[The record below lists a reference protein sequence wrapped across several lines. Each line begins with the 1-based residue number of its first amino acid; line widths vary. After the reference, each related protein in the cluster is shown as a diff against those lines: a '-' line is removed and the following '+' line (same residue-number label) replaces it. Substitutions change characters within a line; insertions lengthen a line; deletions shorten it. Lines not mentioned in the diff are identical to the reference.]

1 MNKPDQSNPDF
12 FRPALSLTASFPTSS
27 RARTS
32 LVAIAIAITLS
43 ACAVPKEEDR
53 TAGWTVEEIYKE
65 ASDEIATGRYE
76 DGVKL
81 LQTLE
86 ARYPFGA
93 YAQQAQIDM
102 AWAYYKDSSP
112 GLALA
117 TIDRFIKLHP
127 NHSQMDYVYYLK
139 GLANFN
145 QRNTFLERLGGQD
158 LSERDLKAARE
169 SFDAFKTVVT
179 DYPTSKY
186 AADSQQRMRYL
197 LNSIA
202 TGEVSVARFYFLRHA
217 YVAAAN
223 RAQEV
228 VRQYQTVPAVEEAL
242 YIMMRSYEELGL
254 TDLSTGAKR
263 VLEQNFPDSQIAQTG
278 ITAPVKRWWQVWR

>member
-1 MNKPDQSNPDF
+1 MNKPDQSDTPPVAL
-12 FRPALSLTASFPTSS
+12 PA
-27 RARTS
+27 RAG
-32 LVAIAIAITLS
+32 LLAIATALTLT

-86 ARYPFGA
+86 ARYPFGP

-102 AWAYYKDSSP
+102 AWAHYKDGSP

-127 NHSQMDYVYYLK
+127 NHPQMDYVYYLK

-186 AADSQQRMRYL
+186 TSDSQRRMRYL

-202 TGEVSVARFYFLRHA
+202 TGEVSVARFYYLRHA

-242 YIMMRSYEELGL
+242 YIMMRSYQELGL
-254 TDLSTGAKR
+254 TDLSEGAKR
-263 VLEQNFPDSQIAQTG
+263 VLDKNFPNSQIAKNG
-278 ITAPVKRWWQVWR
+278 ISAPVNRWWQVWR

>member
-1 MNKPDQSNPDF
+1 MNPHYSFEN
-12 FRPALSLTASFPTSS
+12 RPSSISARTALLALSLF
-27 RARTS
+27 
-32 LVAIAIAITLS
+32 VAITLS
-43 ACAVPKEEDR
+43 ACSVPKEEDR

-65 ASDEIATGRYE
+65 ASDEIQTGRYE
-76 DGVKL
+76 DGIKL

-86 ARYPFGA
+86 ARYPFGP

-102 AWAYYKDSSP
+102 AWAYYKDDSP

-117 TIDRFIKLHP
+117 TIDRFVKLHP
-127 NHSQMDYVYYLK
+127 NHPQTDYVYYLK

-158 LSERDLKAARE
+158 LSERDLQAARE

-186 AADSQQRMRYL
+186 VSDSQQRMRFL

-242 YIMMRSYEELGL
+242 FIMMRSYQELGL
-254 TDLSTGAKR
+254 TELSDGAKR
-263 VLEQNFPDSQIAQTG
+263 VLDTNFPNSQIAQTG
-278 ITAPVKRWWQVWR
+278 ITAPVKRWWQIWR